1 MQSKSFLLD
10 QTAPTVTVNIPEGA
24 VYTQGQPVPL
34 TFSCADDQGGSGIAS
49 CVGSTPSGSN
59 LPTGTAGMQ
68 VLTITATDNVGNV
81 FVKTVNYRVLD
92 ATNANG
98 SVGGTVPATLA
109 LTLGTP
115 ASFGAFT
122 PGVSKDY
129 TTSMTANVVST
140 AGDAALSVADPSS
153 TATGHLVNG
162 TFSLPS
168 ILQARASSALGTG
181 GGAYA
186 NVGGSAAPTPLLSYS
201 GPVSNDPVTV
211 SFLQHIGATDGLR
224 TGTYSKTLTFTL
236 STTTP

>member
-1 MQSKSFLLD
+1 
-10 QTAPTVTVNIPEGA
+10 
-24 VYTQGQPVPL
+24 
-34 TFSCADDQGGSGIAS
+34 
-49 CVGSTPSGSN
+49 
-59 LPTGTAGMQ
+59 MQ

-92 ATNANG
+92 ATNADGNVSG
-98 SVGGTVPATLA
+98 SVPATLS

-115 ASFGAFT
+115 ATFGAFT
-122 PGVSKDY
+122 PGVARDY
-129 TTSMTANVVST
+129 TATMTANVVST
-140 AGDAALSVADPSS
+140 GGDAALSVADPSS

-168 ILQARASSALGTG
+168 ALQARASSPAGTG

-186 NVGGSAAPTPLLSYS
+186 NVGGSAAPTPLLSYA
-201 GPVSNDPVTV
+201 GPISNDPVTV
-211 SFLQHIGATDGLR
+211 SFQQHIGATDALR